1 MSISYRDEKDKLEE
15 RLRNLYKLGMP
26 RAIESQK
33 VNEAKKSFFFASMET
48 YMKNKIAVLVK
59 NVEYLKIK
67 HSMSDYKIG
76 DFICSQTG
84 ISIYK
89 TTAIGFLVNR
99 KRMSTEKLF
108 FHAKA
113 VGISFD
119 IDPLELI
126 SSDIEYSD
134 AGNFTKKFWK

>member
-1 MSISYRDEKDKLEE
+1 MSIPYRDEKDKLEE

-26 RAIESQK
+26 RAIEVQK
-33 VNEAKKSFFFASMET
+33 VNEAKKGFFFSSMEI
-48 YMKNKIAVLVK
+48 YMKNKIAVFVK

-99 KRMSTEKLF
+99 KRMSTEKLL

-119 IDPLELI
+119 IDPLDLI

-134 AGNFTKKFWK
+134 VGNFTKKFWK

>member
-1 MSISYRDEKDKLEE
+1 
-15 RLRNLYKLGMP
+15 MP

-48 YMKNKIAVLVK
+48 YMKNKIAVFVK

-119 IDPLELI
+119 IDPLDLI

>member
-1 MSISYRDEKDKLEE
+1 MSISYRNEKDKLEE

-33 VNEAKKSFFFASMET
+33 VNEAKKSFFFSSMET
-48 YMKNKIAVLVK
+48 YMKNKIAIFVK

>member
-1 MSISYRDEKDKLEE
+1 
-15 RLRNLYKLGMP
+15 MP

-33 VNEAKKSFFFASMET
+33 VNEAKKSFFFSSMET
-48 YMKNKIAVLVK
+48 YMKNKIAVFVK

-119 IDPLELI
+119 IDPLDLI

>member
-33 VNEAKKSFFFASMET
+33 VNEAKKSFFFSSMET
-48 YMKNKIAVLVK
+48 YMKNKIVVFVK

-119 IDPLELI
+119 IDPLDLI